1 MSFCCCFRLGNS
13 GLERSQPAKFVGR
26 GEGYSG
32 LVAPLCKALV
42 EVFQSMYRPTNSQ
55 LQDMP
60 KSEDKVYQM
69 CIIYH
74 PLVLALAII
83 IRRIFS
89 RFPAIISSLSEVRS
103 PLIFA
108 HIRAAGP
115 SGSSGAKRTPF
126 GTHVVQGVVHS
137 LRLLILLSI
146 ISIIISITSIII
158 LMVIITVIITI
169 IVIVVHI

>member
-26 GEGYSG
+26 GEGHSG

-42 EVFQSMYRPTNSQ
+42 ESFQSMYRPTISQ

-83 IRRIFS
+83 ILRIFS
-89 RFPAIISSLSEVRS
+89 RFPATISSLSEVRS

-115 SGSSGAKRTPF
+115 SGSSGAAAA
-126 GTHVVQGVVHS
+126 VVFED
-137 LRLLILLSI
+137 LLKWAKADTFRNKCGSRCSSFTTLLD
-146 ISIIISITSIII
+146 
-158 LMVIITVIITI
+158 
-169 IVIVVHI
+169 IVIYYFYYYHYY